1 MYDAEYLGGSRWQ
14 PQDQKHQERFLLPD
28 HSWLVREDH
37 ELQIPGVMAVAA
49 SGMSIKWKWV
59 IAAVILGLISGYCLL
74 MPPRQLPAPSAPASP
89 VVAVEPPTP
98 PAGDPPPGESA
109 KPMVVDLGAGRFS
122 IGALTFDS
130 HTREITIPAA
140 VNMRE
145 GAVEYLLVSRGGK
158 VHESVFVTDVDPRD
172 IHVAALLL
180 GMKPQPDLG
189 SGSSTAVVRGK
200 GAVVISVEW
209 DRNGPPERIFLNETV
224 NLSDPSTG
232 VASGTLPAGAWL
244 YNGSRIES
252 DGVFAATRHGSIISI
267 IRDDDSLMNNP
278 GASRDNDEIHTP
290 NAAKLPNKDHP
301 VRILVQVR

>member
-1 MYDAEYLGGSRWQ
+1 MVGSN
-14 PQDQKHQERFLLPD
+14 
-28 HSWLVREDH
+28 SGVSLVRK
-37 ELQIPGVMAVAA
+37 IFSA
-49 SGMSIKWKWV
+49 SLALV
-59 IAAVILGLISGYCLL
+59 LIAGAWYFMRSRPKA
-74 MPPRQLPAPSAPASP
+74 PPEASVAPSEAATEAATP
-89 VVAVEPPTP
+89 VPVPTP
-98 PAGDPPPGESA
+98 TEPA
-109 KPMVVDLGAGRFS
+109 KPMVIDLGGGRFS
-122 IGALTFDS
+122 VGAVSFDS
-130 HTREITIPAA
+130 KTREITIPAA

-145 GAVEYLLVSRGGK
+145 GAVEYLLVHRSGK
-158 VHESVFVTDVDPRD
+158 VHESVFVTDVDARD

-180 GMKPQPDLG
+180 GMKPESDLG
-189 SGSSTAVVRGK
+189 PAKSAAVVRGK

-232 VASGTLPAGAWL
+232 VSSGTLSSGAWL

-290 NAAKLPNKDHP
+290 NSAKLPNKDHP
-301 VRILVQVR
+301 VRILVQAK